1 MPNADKITIYTG
13 DTLKVQYESLQ
24 ADTIDANSYGF
35 TKSPALPDSA
45 RAQVW
50 DVTRQEFLP
59 IGGLDVDD
67 EPIDFD
73 EADVDENIITY
84 LLSGDFTEDEGSYKI
99 FITAFYPDGQ
109 EVTEMRAFKI
119 APRS

>member
-24 ADTIDANSYGF
+24 ADAVDANNYGF
-35 TKSPALPDSA
+35 TKSPAFPDSA

-50 DVTRQEFLP
+50 DVTRQSFLE
-59 IGGLDVDD
+59 IGGTG
-67 EPIDFD
+67 IDFD
-73 EADVDENIITY
+73 DADVDNNIITY
-84 LLSGDFTEDEGSYKI
+84 LLDGMFTAEEGSYKI
-99 FITAFYPDGQ
+99 FITAIYPDGQ

>member
-24 ADTIDANSYGF
+24 ADPTDANSYGF
-35 TKSPALPDSA
+35 TKTEALPDSA

-50 DVTRQEFLP
+50 DVTRQEFLE
-59 IGGLDVDD
+59 IGGVGTTFA
-67 EPIDFD
+67 P
-73 EADVDENIITY
+73 ADVEDHIITY
-84 LLSGDFTEDEGSYKI
+84 LLEGDFTVQEGSYKI
-99 FITAFYPDGQ
+99 FITAVYPDGQ